1 MTTSNPRTGLGWSGR
16 LLIGLTLILVGAA
29 ASTWALA
36 RYDRA
41 AQLLGV
47 TPAPMP
53 VPAARSTPIHAVP
66 SSPAAQAAPAPS
78 DQRALEERL
87 ARLENAQRQTMGSA
101 GRADALLVAFAARRA
116 IDRGVALGYLEPMLL
131 ERFGAT
137 HPRAIA
143 TIVTGSHQPVS
154 LGALVGE
161 YETLGP
167 QLRAGGPDESFWNSF
182 RQELGELVEIRRA
195 DRPSMKPDARY
206 QRAVDR
212 LRAGEVDAALAETMR
227 LPGAVRAE
235 PWIGKAR
242 RYVAVQRA
250 LDEIES
256 AALLSG
262 SASRS

>member
-1 MTTSNPRTGLGWSGR
+1 MTTSNPRTGPGWSGR
-16 LLIGLTLILVGAA
+16 LLIALTLILVGAV

-47 TPAPMP
+47 APAPVP

-66 SSPAAQAAPAPS
+66 TAAVSPVAPAPTDLS
-78 DQRALEERL
+78 AFEARL
-87 ARLENAQRQTMGSA
+87 ARLENVSRQAAGSV

-116 IDRGVALGYLEPMLL
+116 IDRGVALGYLEPLLL
-131 ERFGAT
+131 ERFGPS
-137 HPRAIA
+137 HPRAVA

-154 LGALVGE
+154 LSSLIGE

-167 QLRAGGPDESFWNSF
+167 QLRAGGPNDSFWSSF

-212 LRAGEVDAALAETMR
+212 LRSGEVDAALAETMR
-227 LPGAVRAE
+227 LPGATRAQ

-262 SASRS
+262 NAPRS

>member
-1 MTTSNPRTGLGWSGR
+1 MTTSNTRTGLGWSGR
-16 LLIGLTLILVGAA
+16 LLVALTLILVGAA
-29 ASTWALA
+29 ATAWALA

-47 TPAPMP
+47 APAP
-53 VPAARSTPIHAVP
+53 VALPAARSTPLHVVP
-66 SSPAAQAAPAPS
+66 NTPTAQNASAPS
-78 DQRALEERL
+78 DLRAVEERL
-87 ARLENAQRQTMGSA
+87 ARLENAQRQTLGSA
-101 GRADALLVAFAARRA
+101 GRADALLVAFSARRA
-116 IDRGVALGYLEPMLL
+116 IDRGVALGYLEPLL
-131 ERFGAT
+131 LDRFGT
-137 HPRAIA
+137 SHPRAVA
-143 TIVTGSHQPVS
+143 TIITGSHQPVS
-154 LGALVGE
+154 LGLLIAE

-167 QLRAGGPDESFWNSF
+167 ALRAGGPNESFWSNF

-195 DRPSMKPDARY
+195 DRPSMKPDARF

-227 LPGAVRAE
+227 LPGATRAQ
-235 PWIGKAR
+235 PWIGRAR